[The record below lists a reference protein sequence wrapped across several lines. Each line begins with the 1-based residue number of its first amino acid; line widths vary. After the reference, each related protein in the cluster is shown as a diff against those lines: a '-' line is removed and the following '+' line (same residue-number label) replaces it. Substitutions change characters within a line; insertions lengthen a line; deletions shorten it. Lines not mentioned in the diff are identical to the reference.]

1 MNQPFTAHPWHGIH
15 PGGPEV
21 FTCYIEMVPTDAVK
35 YELDKDSGLL
45 RVDRPQKFS
54 SVPPTLY
61 GFIPRTYCAERV
73 AARCAERV
81 NRPGIIGDGD
91 PLDVCVLTE
100 KPITQGNLLVAGVPI
115 GGLRML
121 DGNEADDK
129 IVAVLKGDNVY
140 GAYRDILD
148 APAALV
154 DRLRHYFLTYKQ
166 SPDMKEPSTEIPE
179 IYGRDEA
186 LEVIRRSFE
195 DYRAKF
201 P

>member
-1 MNQPFTAHPWHGIH
+1 MNQTFTAHPWHGIL
-15 PGGPEV
+15 PGGPDV
-21 FTCYIEMVPTDAVK
+21 FTCYIEMVPTDVVK
-35 YELDKDSGLL
+35 YELDKESGLL

-73 AARCAERV
+73 AARCEERLG
-81 NRPGIIGDGD
+81 RKGIVGDGD
-91 PLDVCVLTE
+91 PIDVCVLTE
-100 KPITQGNLLVAGVPI
+100 KPITHGNLLVPAVPI

-129 IVAVLKGDNVY
+129 IIAVLRGDNVY
-140 GAYRDILD
+140 GATRDIAD
-148 APAALV
+148 APKALI

-166 SPDMKEPSTEIPE
+166 APDMTSPATEIPE
-179 IYGRDEA
+179 IYGREEA
-186 LEVIRRSFE
+186 LEVIRRSIE
-195 DYRAKF
+195 DYRNKF